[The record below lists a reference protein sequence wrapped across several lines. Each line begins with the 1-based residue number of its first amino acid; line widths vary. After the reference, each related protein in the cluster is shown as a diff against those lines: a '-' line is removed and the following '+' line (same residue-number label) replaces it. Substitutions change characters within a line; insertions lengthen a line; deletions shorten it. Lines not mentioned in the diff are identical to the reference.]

1 MTEDDEAPA
10 GPDNG
15 PAEWQVNLIIALA
28 VLALLHTFLIAVWI
42 APASRARDSLGGS
55 SLTGYVNPYF
65 TQAWSTLT
73 PSSQQVDEAFLV
85 RARIAGTG
93 KPTATRWVDVTAEQ
107 EAMHGIAQARAHT
120 AARRLATNMNAALL
134 ALPAD
139 TDDVVGKNHAN
150 APASTDPAKNPVAKN
165 LRRAGTSATAT
176 SRYAR
181 TEGMAVRYASLYAHA
196 RWGDDVTAVQLK
208 IGIRNVPERSGGDT
222 LAATDMD
229 WTTIGW
235 RAQYRGTTQ
244 ARQAFDS
251 FAGS

>member
-10 GPDNG
+10 GPDNR

-65 TQAWSTLT
+65 TQAWNTLT

-107 EAMHGIAQARAHT
+107 QARHGIAQARARP
-120 AARRLATNMNAALL
+120 APRRLARRRNAGRL
-134 ALPAD
+134 AQPDA
-139 TDDVVGKNHAN
+139 TDDVVR
-150 APASTDPAKNPVAKN
+150 KNP
-165 LRRAGTSATAT
+165 
-176 SRYAR
+176 
-181 TEGMAVRYASLYAHA
+181 
-196 RWGDDVTAVQLK
+196 
-208 IGIRNVPERSGGDT
+208 
-222 LAATDMD
+222 
-229 WTTIGW
+229 
-235 RAQYRGTTQ
+235 TQ
-244 ARQAFDS
+244 
-251 FAGS
+251 